1 MEPLTDEGQIRD
13 IETALTQVTDTVCTD
28 GYRLYRAVQPH
39 TLSEQAVSCLDI
51 GTRMV
56 VQRSLLSGAMLA
68 LLNGQTVHGPAAVS
82 GEVWHREHMIK
93 YGAISARVGKPPS
106 APWQAWPIGTLYLP
120 VPGPPGLRLEIETF
134 GPPLDNWDTKWFINL
149 CEQVIQMLRTQ
160 QPNEPVAPIEQIL
173 DPQRDGVKFYPIGTA
188 GMPPPLTNRMLIA
201 VMRTMNHDV
210 FARYGA
216 RESRFV
222 VLDAQGRNL
231 LGWGL
236 FGLYVLPGQRGSGGN
251 STTLSTS
258 LGEASGTSNGSTA
271 SVATS

>member
-1 MEPLTDEGQIRD
+1 
-13 IETALTQVTDTVCTD
+13 
-28 GYRLYRAVQPH
+28 
-39 TLSEQAVSCLDI
+39 
-51 GTRMV
+51 
-56 VQRSLLSGAMLA
+56 
-68 LLNGQTVHGPAAVS
+68 
-82 GEVWHREHMIK
+82 
-93 YGAISARVGKPPS
+93 
-106 APWQAWPIGTLYLP
+106 
-120 VPGPPGLRLEIETF
+120 
-134 GPPLDNWDTKWFINL
+134 
-149 CEQVIQMLRTQ
+149 MLRTQ

-173 DPQRDGVKFYPIGTA
+173 DPQRDGVKFYPIATA

>member
-68 LLNGQTVHGPAAVS
+68 LLDGQTVHGPAAVS
-82 GEVWHREHMIK
+82 GEVWHREHKIK
-93 YGAISARVGKPPS
+93 YGAISARVGKPP
-106 APWQAWPIGTLYLP
+106 AARWHVWPIGTLYLP

-134 GPPLDNWDTKWFINL
+134 GPPLDNWDTKWFIQL
-149 CEQVIQMLRTQ
+149 CGLVIEILRRQ
-160 QPNEPVAPIEQIL
+160 QPNEPTAAIEQIL
-173 DPQRDGVKFYPIGTA
+173 DPQRDGVKLYPIATA
-188 GMPPPLTNRMLIA
+188 GTSPLTNRMFID
-201 VMRTMNHDV
+201 VIRTMNHDV

-222 VLDAQGRNL
+222 ILDAQGRNL

-236 FGLYVLPGQRGSGGN
+236 FGLYVLPGRLGSGGN
-251 STTLSTS
+251 STILSTF
-258 LGEASGTSNGSTA
+258 LGETNGTSNGSAT
-271 SVATS
+271 SVAIS